1 MARGDELVQLSEAD
15 HHAAMA
21 EEVRRL
27 AASVEGPARYGKH
40 GRGARIRAVDEA
52 ARRKAA
58 RKNAKAARRRNRR

>member
-1 MARGDELVQLSEAD
+1 MARSDELVQLSEAD

-21 EEVRRL
+21 EEIRRL
-27 AASVEGPARYGKH
+27 AESVEGPARYGRH
-40 GRGARIRAVDEA
+40 GAIARLPGKGDA